1 METVGIRELKNKL
14 TYYLRLTKG
23 GNRIIVTDRGTPMA
37 ILQSIDRIT
46 NRSGMEQRL
55 ASLAKRGMVTLPL
68 KKGKLPPF
76 KALKATG
83 KPTSQIILEDRR

>member
-55 ASLAKRGMVTLPL
+55 ASHAKRGMVTLPL